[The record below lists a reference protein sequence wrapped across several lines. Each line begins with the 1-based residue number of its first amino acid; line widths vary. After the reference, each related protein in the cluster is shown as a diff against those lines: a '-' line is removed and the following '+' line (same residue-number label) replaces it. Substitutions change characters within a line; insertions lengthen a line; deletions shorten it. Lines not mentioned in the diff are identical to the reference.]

1 MCVFCVCKTHRFSF
15 KRNLR
20 VFSAKNTRV
29 FFGQKLPMCCID
41 SPYKFYFVFLQD
53 LMRLFKLLIKVR
65 QP

>member
-29 FFGQKLPMCCID
+29 FFWAKIAHVLYRQSLNYI
-41 SPYKFYFVFLQD
+41 V
-53 LMRLFKLLIKVR
+53 LLCVLARSHALI
-65 QP
+65 QTTN